1 MNAGTAAPGAG
12 APNATGATGA
22 PDATGATGAGRPA
35 LPVVDVAAGILWR
48 RGCLLAAQRPA
59 GKPLAGFWELPGGKL
74 EPGESAAQAL
84 ARELAEELGVTVRAA
99 RFWRVTEH
107 AYPERGI
114 RVRLHFFHVTD
125 FSGEP
130 VAREGQVL
138 AWVTPAQTAG
148 LNFLPAD
155 ADMLGALQCPPGGD
169 TTSPGGVRHDA

>member
-22 PDATGATGAGRPA
+22 PDATGAGRPA

-74 EPGESAAQAL
+74 EPGESAARAL

>member
-48 RGCLLAAQRPA
+48 QGRLLAAQRPE

-74 EPGESAAQAL
+74 EPGESPAQAL
-84 ARELAEELGVTVRAA
+84 ARELVEELGVTVRAA
-99 RFWRVTEH
+99 RFWRATEH
-107 AYPERGI
+107 VYPERGL
-114 RVRLHFFHVTD
+114 RVRLHFFHVTE

-130 VAREGQVL
+130 AAREGQAL

-148 LNFLPAD
+148 LDFLPAD
-155 ADMLGALQCPPGGD
+155 ADMLGALQCPPGGA
-169 TTSPGGVRHDA
+169 TTSPEGTSHDA

>member
-12 APNATGATGA
+12 APGTAGA

-48 RGCLLAAQRPA
+48 RGRLLAAQRPA

-107 AYPERGI
+107 AYPERGL

-130 VAREGQVL
+130 VAREGQAL

-155 ADMLGALQCPPGGD
+155 ADMLRALQYPPGGD
-169 TTSPGGVRHDA
+169 TTSPGGACHDA

>member
-1 MNAGTAAPGAG
+1 MSADTAVSPADAPA
-12 APNATGATGA
+12 
-22 PDATGATGAGRPA
+22 AGRGA

-48 RGCLLAAQRPA
+48 RGRLLAAQRPE

-74 EPGESAAQAL
+74 EPGEGPAQAL

-99 RFWRVTEH
+99 RFWRAVEH
-107 AYPERGI
+107 VYPERGI
-114 RVRLHFFHVTD
+114 RVRLHFFHVTE

-130 VAREGQVL
+130 AAREGQAL

-169 TTSPGGVRHDA
+169 TTSPEGTNHDA

>member
-1 MNAGTAAPGAG
+1 MNAGTAAPGAD
-12 APNATGATGA
+12 APNATGAPGA
-22 PDATGATGAGRPA
+22 PDATGAGRPA

-48 RGCLLAAQRPA
+48 RGRLLAAQRPA

-74 EPGESAAQAL
+74 EPGESPARAL
-84 ARELAEELGVTVRAA
+84 ARELVEELGVTVRAA

-107 AYPERGI
+107 AYPERGF
-114 RVRLHFFHVTD
+114 RVRLHFFHVTA

-130 VAREGQVL
+130 AAREGQVL

-148 LNFLPAD
+148 LDFLPAD
-155 ADMLGALQCPPGGD
+155 ADMLRALQCPPGGD